1 MEEHTHPYPTR
12 RHSQAG
18 RSAKRFNH
26 SSSTKVVIKKNDTQ
40 STFVRTP
47 TSESS
52 STNTN
57 NDRLLIL
64 QSDQE
69 DDGNNNN
76 AGYVGGHNQSDC
88 YTNRRVF
95 EDDFF
100 AGLDYLE
107 GLSMNLYD

>member
-40 STFVRTP
+40 NTLVRTL

-52 STNTN
+52 TTN
-57 NDRLLIL
+57 NDRVFVL

-69 DDGNNNN
+69 DDGNN

-88 YTNRRVF
+88 YTNRVF